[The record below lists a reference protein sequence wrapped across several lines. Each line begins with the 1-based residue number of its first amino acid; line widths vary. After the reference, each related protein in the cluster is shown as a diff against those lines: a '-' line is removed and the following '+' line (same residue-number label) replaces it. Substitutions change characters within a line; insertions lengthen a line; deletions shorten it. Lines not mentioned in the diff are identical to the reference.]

1 MRHHQITNHL
11 FRSMAIDPET
21 RRKLLLVQK
30 NGANKKCFDCGA
42 FNPQWASPKFGI
54 FICLECAGIHRGLGV
69 HISFVRS
76 ITMDQFKP
84 EEVLRMEKGG
94 NEKCKQY
101 FEEKG
106 LDLDLPAKSKFDNYV
121 AADYKDYLTCV
132 VEGREFVEKDHSGE
146 VLPQKG
152 AVETPAA
159 VSKAPQIDR
168 AKNEAYF
175 AQLGSANEKR
185 PENLPPSQG
194 GKYAGF
200 GNTPQP
206 ASNGDKGSL
215 SGFSINR
222 FQEDPLG
229 TFTKGWGLFSLTVA
243 KSVSEVHESVIKPG
257 FQNIQESDLGAE
269 AKRAM
274 AQFGQRMQDTGK
286 YGHETFNTFTKDVQD
301 KGLNNTLDLLFSNL
315 GVKEKREV
323 QDAFGFEKPE
333 SQTLLDSASSAST
346 NTNGTHTPSQP
357 EQPAQALHRSLH
369 LPVQKAPAK
378 KIPAQPARAARKPAV
393 EAFSDD
399 EDGWDDF

>member
-1 MRHHQITNHL
+1 
-11 FRSMAIDPET
+11 MAIDPET

-54 FICLECAGIHRGLGV
+54 FICLECAGVHRGLGV

-94 NEKCKQY
+94 NEKCKEF
-101 FEEKG
+101 FEERG

-132 VEGREFVEKDHSGE
+132 VEGREYEEKDHSGE
-146 VLPQKG
+146 FLPQKG
-152 AVETPAA
+152 APAA
-159 VSKAPQIDR
+159 PVTTKAPQIDR
-168 AKNEAYF
+168 SKNEAYF
-175 AQLGSANEKR
+175 AQLGSENERR

-194 GKYAGF
+194 GKYSGF

-206 ASNGDKGSL
+206 ASNGDKGSF
-215 SGFSINR
+215 SGFSLNR
-222 FQEDPLG
+222 FQEDPVG
-229 TFTKGWGLFSLTVA
+229 TFTKGWGLFSSTVA
-243 KSVSEVHESVIKPG
+243 KSVNEVHESVIKPG
-257 FQNIQESDLGAE
+257 FQNIQESDLGSE

-274 AQFGQRMQDTGK
+274 AQFGQRMQETGK

-301 KGLNNTLDLLFSNL
+301 KGLNNTLDSLFAGLS
-315 GVKEKREV
+315 VKEKQEV

-333 SQTLLDSASSAST
+333 SKTLLDSESSAHL
-346 NTNGTHTPSQP
+346 NGTSTPPQP
-357 EQPAQALHRSLH
+357 KQQAQPTQPA
-369 LPVQKAPAK
+369 P
-378 KIPAQPARAARKPAV
+378 AARKPVVKAD
-393 EAFSDD
+393 SQDD
-399 EDGWDDF
+399 EWDDF